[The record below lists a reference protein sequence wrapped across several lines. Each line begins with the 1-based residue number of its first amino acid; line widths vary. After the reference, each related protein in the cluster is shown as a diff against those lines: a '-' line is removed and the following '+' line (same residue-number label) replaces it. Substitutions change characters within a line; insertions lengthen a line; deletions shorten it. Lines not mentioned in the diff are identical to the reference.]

1 MTNSDGITTLAAPGL
16 CATPARRPV
25 LQRADCAADAPDA
38 ALRLAADLGGDLA
51 LVLVFASPDADFAAL
66 MAGLRDAMP
75 GQPMLGCTTAGE
87 ICGGYVEGRIL
98 AIGFPARHFAARI
111 VPVEDLN
118 QLSPLDIVTR
128 MVETRD
134 ALARAHPDMVH
145 EFAHLIIDG
154 SSFREDALMQ
164 IVARGLGPVPLFGGS
179 AGDGRRFGQTF
190 LAIGD
195 RVITNAAALTFLRS
209 RCRVRVF
216 SLDHLDVG
224 RAKMVVT
231 RADPAR
237 RQVFEINAAPAAT
250 EYARILGMP
259 PGQLDPMTFAA
270 HPLVV
275 QAGGRHHVRS
285 IQRVEN
291 GTDLVFFSAIDEG
304 VVLTRA
310 IPRDIVASL
319 ADDLTALAD
328 PVAPDAILACDCI
341 LRRVQV
347 QQRQQSRDMS
357 RLLDQHGVIGFST
370 YGEQFGAMHVNMTMT
385 GVAIYPPDQDDAP

>member
-1 MTNSDGITTLAAPGL
+1 MTTATAPRPDPAADTIL
-16 CATPARRPV
+16 RRV
-25 LQRADCAADAPDA
+25 DCAASAPDIA
-38 ALRLAADLGGDLA
+38 TRLARDLGDDLA

-66 MAGLRDAMP
+66 MAGLRAAMP
-75 GQPMLGCTTAGE
+75 DQPLLGCTTAGE
-87 ICGGYVEGRIL
+87 ICGGYVEGRVL
-98 AIGFPARHFAARI
+98 AVGFPARHFAARI
-111 VPVEDLN
+111 VAFEDLDH
-118 QLSPLDIVTR
+118 LSPPDAVTR
-128 MVETRD
+128 MVEARR
-134 ALARAHPDMVH
+134 ALALDHPGMVH
-145 EFAHLIIDG
+145 EFAHLMIDG
-154 SSFREDALMQ
+154 SSYREDALMQ

-179 AGDGRRFGQTF
+179 AGDGQRFGQTY

-195 RVITNAAALTFLRS
+195 RVMTNAAALTFLRS

-237 RQVFEINAAPAAT
+237 RQVFEINAAPAAA

-285 IQRVEN
+285 VQRVEN
-291 GTDLVFFSAIDEG
+291 GTDLMFFSAIDEG
-304 VVLTRA
+304 VVLTHA
-310 IPRDIVASL
+310 LPRDIVASL
-319 ADDLTALAD
+319 EGDLAALAD
-328 PVAPDAILACDCI
+328 PVAPAAVLACDCI
-341 LRRVQV
+341 LRRVLA
-347 QQRQQSRDMS
+347 QQGQRHHDMS
-357 RLLDQHGVIGFST
+357 RLLDRHGVVGFST